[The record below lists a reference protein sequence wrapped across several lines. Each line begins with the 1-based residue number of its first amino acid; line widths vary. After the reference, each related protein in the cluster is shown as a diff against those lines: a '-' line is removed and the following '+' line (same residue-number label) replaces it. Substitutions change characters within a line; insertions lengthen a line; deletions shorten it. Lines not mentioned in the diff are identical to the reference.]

1 MSWGDDLLSLH
12 LNLCLSY
19 CRRGPW
25 GAGGEAGA
33 ETAGL
38 HTVMEPAFLPTQL
51 PHPVF
56 LLHFHE
62 LLMEFSYSIRAK
74 NHHHLRGKP
83 QPLGL
88 EGKKD
93 AL

>member
-25 GAGGEAGA
+25 GAGVKQEQR
-33 ETAGL
+33 L
-38 HTVMEPAFLPTQL
+38 HTVMEPAFPPTQL

-74 NHHHLRGKP
+74 NHHHLCGKP

-88 EGKKD
+88 EETKD